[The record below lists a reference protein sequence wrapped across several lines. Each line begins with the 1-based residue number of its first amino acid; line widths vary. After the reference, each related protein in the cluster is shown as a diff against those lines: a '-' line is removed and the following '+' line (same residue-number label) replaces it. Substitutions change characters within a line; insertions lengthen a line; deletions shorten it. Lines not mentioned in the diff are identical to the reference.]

1 MSGVNRGQTSAVSDL
16 HDQENVLSR
25 LRGST
30 KPRSVENQENV
41 PPKQPAAKTT
51 TRTVLG
57 ALQPTQRTKIQN
69 QRGTTKQES
78 SQPLCRH
85 EDVKAHEKPA
95 SKASS
100 FQIHVD
106 EPDVPCTRKP
116 VAVKEE
122 PIVEES
128 PLPIDGAVACLRQP
142 LATIDRVAAMEVSF
156 DSPMDMSLMEAED
169 KPVRVN
175 EAPEYAAE
183 IYSYLRELEERNRP
197 KAGYMKKQP
206 DITNSMRAILVDWL
220 VEVGEEYKLQNETL
234 YLAVNYI
241 DRFLSSMSVLRGK
254 LQLVGTA
261 AMLLAAKFEEI
272 YPPEVAEF
280 VYITDDTYTKK
291 QVLRMEHL
299 VLKVL
304 SFDLAA
310 PTINQFLSQY
320 FTQQPANKQ
329 VESLASYLGE
339 LSLVDSDPFLKYL
352 PSHTAAAAYTLAN
365 FTMTGGSW
373 PKSLTE
379 MSGYSL
385 EDLMPAIVDLHQMFV
400 KAPQHPQQSVREK
413 YKGPKYSEVSQIE
426 APAELF
432 LK

>member
-1 MSGVNRGQTSAVSDL
+1 MAGANRGQATVASEL
-16 HDQENVLSR
+16 HNQENMLSR

-30 KPRSVENQENV
+30 KPRAAPCENQENL
-41 PPKQPAAKTT
+41 PPKQATVGS
-51 TRTVLG
+51 RTVLG
-57 ALQPTQRTKIQN
+57 ALQNNLRSKAQTQR
-69 QRGTTKQES
+69 GTKQES
-78 SQPLCRH
+78 SQTLSCKN
-85 EDVKAHEKPA
+85 EDLSKSCSEKPA
-95 SKASS
+95 AKQPA
-100 FQIHVD
+100 FQIHLD
-106 EPDVPCTRKP
+106 EPDGACIKKP
-116 VAVKEE
+116 QLVDAVKAKANCDT
-122 PIVEES
+122 IN
-128 PLPIDGAVACLRQP
+128 AVAKLRQP
-142 LATIDRVAAMEVSF
+142 LATIDMDLSF
-156 DSPMDMSLMEAED
+156 DSPMDMSVVEGEE
-169 KPVRVN
+169 KPVDAN
-175 EAPEYAAE
+175 EVQEYAAE
-183 IYSYLRELEERNRP
+183 IHTYLRDMEVKTRP

-261 AMLLAAKFEEI
+261 AMLLASKFEEI

-310 PTINQFLSQY
+310 PTITQFLTQY
-320 FTQQPANKQ
+320 FLHHSVNKQ
-329 VESLASYLGE
+329 VESLSMYLGE

-365 FTMTGGSW
+365 HTVTGGSW
-373 PKSLTE
+373 PKSMTE
-379 MSGYSL
+379 MTGYSL
-385 EDLMPAIVDLHQMFV
+385 EELMPCVEDLHQTFLS
-400 KAPQHPQQSVREK
+400 APQHAQQSVREK
-413 YKGPKYSEVSQIE
+413 YKGPKYSDVSLID
-426 APAELF
+426 APSKL
-432 LK
+432 LLN